1 MLAKWLPAGAENH
14 AVHADRVLVKTSKYY
29 ESRAEFVSGKN
40 ELRTKTMVAN
50 FLLHSKLRIRDN
62 LRNLFLRPTTETLSF
77 FQQLREAL

>member
-29 ESRAEFVSGKN
+29 ESRAELVSGKN

-50 FLLHSKLRIRDN
+50 FCFIPNCIRDN
-62 LRNLFLRPTTETLSF
+62 FFLRPMTETLSF